1 SSFFVIRLKLWSLLY
16 FNLSHHPIVLMFKYV
31 TVEHIYAFIFKL
43 NGNFYSLIR
52 GNGKTIFPASFVL
65 RWCFSIPGKDLKLS
79 TMDVERVNHAA
90 HHVWFIID
98 VPYFGDTLFL
108 RKINS
113 FRVKFFTI
121 YRYHIHHAEKFNFFC
136 YW

>member
-1 SSFFVIRLKLWSLLY
+1 KKSRNSSFFVIRLKLWSLLY

-31 TVEHIYAFIFKL
+31 TVEHIYAFIFIL

-79 TMDVERVNHAA
+79 TMYVDWMNHAA
-90 HHVWFIID
+90 HHVMFIID
-98 VPYFGDTLFL
+98 LSYFCNTLFL

-113 FRVKFFTI
+113 FRIKFFSV
-121 YRYHIHHAEKFNFFC
+121 
-136 YW
+136 